1 MRVSEALARA
11 LQYQTPEHL
20 KRPRPVLSSV
30 PATVAQS
37 TPRGRLPVPFSAYR
51 RTSLLPPPPPPL
63 LSPSDS
69 EDESSDSD
77 DENDESESESES
89 EDSEEEEWSEG
100 TSTDSTTLMPRKKQN
115 QRRSPPRR
123 EVIVLDSDSED
134 EGAGPSVDDSQ
145 TWAVSDESQAFEGVT
160 VLGSGPTPEDK
171 EEEEE
176 AQEEQEEEEQEEE
189 PRETVE
195 DFQAALYREDDDE
208 DASRC
213 AALAARQRELEAQE
227 EREIEGVRRSLAR
240 VSLAAAPAVPP
251 SSSAEGADDHDDS
264 EQKDAA
270 GLGCTGAERVRRW
283 RVGPLTAAEMACV
296 EGVLRRRRGE
306 RADRVCATL
315 GDASVTHRDVQCL
328 RPGEWLND
336 EVVNF
341 FGALLNDRDRRW
353 HAPITSSNNDASDD
367 ASKAAATATATA
379 TATTTT
385 TMCETLPHCHVF
397 STFFYT
403 ALTTQKR
410 YNYARVRKWTKSIDV
425 FRYDK
430 LLVPVNLEV
439 HWCLA
444 VVNLRDRQFE
454 YYDSLQDPRRESAA
468 QRLCVA
474 SLRQWLVDEWADKR
488 PAGVPRPDVAAWR
501 DVMHPAIPH
510 QQNGH
515 DCGVFA
521 CTFAECI
528 TRGARFAFDQR
539 DMKTV
544 RALMVY
550 EIYTRRL
557 KSELA

>member
-1 MRVSEALARA
+1 MRVTEALARA

-20 KRPRPVLSSV
+20 KRPRPVPSSL

-37 TPRGRLPVPFSAYR
+37 TPRGPLPVPFSACR
-51 RTSLLPPPPPPL
+51 RRSLLPPPPP

-69 EDESSDSD
+69 EDETSDEDDEDDEEEYSD
-77 DENDESESESES
+77 DEEEDEEEDESVTESEG
-89 EDSEEEEWSEG
+89 DSEEE
-100 TSTDSTTLMPRKKQN
+100 TSTDSAVQMPRKKQN

-123 EVIVLDSDSED
+123 EVIVLDSDSETED
-134 EGAGPSVDDSQ
+134 TDAAADDSQ

-160 VLGSGPTPEDK
+160 VLGCGGP
-171 EEEEE
+171 EE
-176 AQEEQEEEEQEEE
+176 QEEQEEEQEEE
-189 PRETVE
+189 EEQARETVE
-195 DFQAALYREDDDE
+195 DFQAALYREEADE
-208 DASRC
+208 AASRC

-240 VSLAAAPAVPP
+240 VSLAPQPQ
-251 SSSAEGADDHDDS
+251 SAEGKDDDS
-264 EQKDAA
+264 SSSE
-270 GLGCTGAERVRRW
+270 GLDSTAAERVRRW

-296 EGVLRRRRGE
+296 ESVLRRRRGE
-306 RADRVCATL
+306 RADRVCAAL

-353 HAPITSSNNDASDD
+353 HAPLVGDNDSSSSAD
-367 ASKAAATATATA
+367 TA

-385 TMCETLPHCHVF
+385 TTTTLPHCFVF

-403 ALTTQKR
+403 ALTTQRR
-410 YNYARVRKWTKSIDV
+410 YNYARVRKWTKSVDV

-430 LLVPVNLEV
+430 LLVPVNLGV

-444 VVNLRDRQFE
+444 VVALRERQFE
-454 YYDSLQDPRRESAA
+454 YYDSLQDPRRESAD

-474 SLRQWLVDEWADKR
+474 CLRQWLADEWADKR

-501 DVMHPAIPH
+501 DVMHPAIPR

-528 TRGARFAFDQR
+528 TRGARFDFDQR